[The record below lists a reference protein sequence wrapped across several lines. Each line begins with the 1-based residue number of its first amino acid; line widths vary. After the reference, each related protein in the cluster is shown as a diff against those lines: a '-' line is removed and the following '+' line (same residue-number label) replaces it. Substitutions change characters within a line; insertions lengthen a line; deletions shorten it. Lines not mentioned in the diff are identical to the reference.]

1 MTITE
6 NFTEALGNHAN
17 NFVVNG
23 RFWGNNLTPESWLY
37 VTDSENED
45 GIRYVLGQPRNENIL
60 IIGINPNDGVPE
72 KPDCSLCKAVCN
84 LRRNESYSGLGWIT
98 VNLYPERYPN
108 PQKFDSFRKKYFV
121 RNLKAVRAVRDCFD
135 IRFVWAAW
143 GDSIEFSKCYFVSM
157 KFIAASLRN
166 IHWQHDGKLTKK
178 GNPRHF
184 RVTCADSFR
193 DFDTSSYITK
203 MQDKK

>member
-98 VNLYPERYPN
+98 VNLYPERYPD
-108 PQKFDSFRKKYFV
+108 PKKFDSFRKKYFV

-135 IRFVWAAW
+135 ISFVWAAW
-143 GDSIEFSKCYFVSM
+143 GDSIEINKCYIASM
-157 KFIAASLRN
+157 RSIVDSLGN
-166 IHWQHDGKLTKK
+166 INWVHNDELTKK

-184 RVTCADSFR
+184 YCACADLFR
-193 DFDTSSYITK
+193 KFDIIRYVKTI
-203 MQDKK
+203 QGE